1 MALSAK
7 EAAAAVAVNLAATSA
22 DGATAEQLLAL
33 VTPGV
38 FTTKY
43 NLKALQT
50 ALKTLTD
57 KKLIKAT
64 PVPVAGGRKL
74 NHYKPLVSPSLRP
87 PWPPTLVGGSRPP
100 TAGRLPVASHQVG
113 GRCGQPEAG
122 PKAEA

>member
-1 MALSAK
+1 MSAK
-7 EAAAAVAVNLAATSA
+7 EAAAAVAVDLASPTSA
-22 DGATAEQLLAL
+22 DGATAEQLLPL

-38 FTTKY
+38 FTTKF

-64 PVPVAGGRKL
+64 PVPGAGGRKL

-87 PWPPTLVGGSRPP
+87 RHVRSHGRSLRWPAPCQSTG
-100 TAGRLPVASHQVG
+100 
-113 GRCGQPEAG
+113 
-122 PKAEA
+122 